1 MNIVLIGILCL
12 RKMMKDDKGIAVVT
26 QPLTSIME
34 NKLKSEIANVAV
46 LSMRGSL
53 KSKRDEEKEVELSCL
68 GNFQRLK
75 VLFF

>member
-46 LSMRGSL
+46 LSMRGNL